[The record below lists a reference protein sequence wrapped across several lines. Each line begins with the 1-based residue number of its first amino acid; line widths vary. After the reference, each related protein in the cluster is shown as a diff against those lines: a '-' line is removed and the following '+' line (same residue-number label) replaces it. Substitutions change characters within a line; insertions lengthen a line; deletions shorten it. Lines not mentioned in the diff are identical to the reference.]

1 MKDHIQVGYTR
12 KPFGVNGQLKLKI
25 EPNFLEDVLKA
36 EVLFIEIS
44 GQQVPHFVEDFQEAG
59 ELVVNLE
66 DVESREQAAKL
77 GSRPVFLRPTDIIPP
92 EEKEIPLETI
102 EPHLKYLN
110 YYIEEVELGKIG
122 QIVRIEVFPQ
132 QEMAFVDYDGRE
144 VMIPLHPSFVVQE
157 DPKRRVLVLA
167 LPEGMLEI

>member
-1 MKDHIQVGYTR
+1 MKENILVGYTR

-25 EPNFLEDVLKA
+25 EPNFLEDVLKT
-36 EVLFIEIS
+36 EVLFIEIG
-44 GQQVPHFVEDFQEAG
+44 GQQVPHFVEHFQDTG
-59 ELVVNLE
+59 ELVVHFE
-66 DVESREQAAKL
+66 DIDSREKAAKL
-77 GSRPVFLRPTDIIPP
+77 VSRPVYLRAADIIPP
-92 EEKEIPLETI
+92 EKKEISLESI

-110 YYIEEVELGKIG
+110 YFIEEVELGKIG

-144 VMIPLHPSFVVQE
+144 VMIPLHPSFVVRE
-157 DPKRRVLVLA
+157 DVAKKLLVLE